1 MRRATDSAIEELI
14 ALKRGARQRTA
25 SWTCAIAASARTAT
39 RGDTGVNAALRELQA
54 VAKTRRDRLQRQL
67 SEEPCP
73 AAADVVADPS
83 RHRDRCPARF
93 PGRALQ
99 DCPPA
104 PRPADAAAGCALP
117 GYRALRPV
125 LRPYRPEIRYSCV
138 ACDLR
143 PRSAT
148 RRQLRPADCPD
159 VSAWHC
165 PLIEV
170 ASSRDLLSQAS
181 CQEVASRARHRAGVL
196 ATFLQTICR
205 LLQSGLQLVPPRK
218 LRMSSLSSESD
229 AGTRL
234 ATDRAQGVGNIGFVQ
249 PSHEPSSIHPAH
261 LLHPLAGDIAA
272 IAWAAA
278 RARA

>member
-165 PLIEV
+165 PLVEV
-170 ASSRDLLSQAS
+170 ASSRDYCRKRHAKRSRPARVIAPGCLRPFYKRSVVYCNPDCNSCRRAS
-181 CQEVASRARHRAGVL
+181 CE
-196 ATFLQTICR
+196 
-205 LLQSGLQLVPPRK
+205 
-218 LRMSSLSSESD
+218 
-229 AGTRL
+229 
-234 ATDRAQGVGNIGFVQ
+234 
-249 PSHEPSSIHPAH
+249 
-261 LLHPLAGDIAA
+261 
-272 IAWAAA
+272 
-278 RARA
+278 